1 MEKIILGIDP
11 GTNVMGYGLLQ
22 VRDRKPQL
30 IAMGV
35 LKMKAVESHY
45 LRLRRIYERV
55 SQIITEFHPDELAIE
70 SPYMGINP
78 QTMVKL
84 CRGQGAA
91 ICAAV
96 EHDLPVFEYPPAT
109 IKMAIVGN
117 GNAAKE
123 QVRAMLQRSLKIGE
137 KDMVAQL
144 DASDALAA
152 ALCHFHKTSSPLA
165 AASGRGTNNWKQFL
179 ANNQGRVHKNVNP
192 LEEKK

>member
-22 VRDRKPQL
+22 IKNRKPQL

-35 LKMKAVESHY
+35 LKMKAVDSHY

-55 SQIITEFHPDELAIE
+55 SQIITEFHPDELSIE

-123 QVRAMLQRSLKIGE
+123 QVRAMLQRTLKINDS
-137 KDMVAQL
+137 DMVAQL
-144 DASDALAA
+144 DASDALAT
-152 ALCHFHKTSSPLA
+152 ALCHFYKTSSPLA
-165 AASGRGTNNWKQFL
+165 GTAGGGMNNWKQFL
-179 ANNQGRVHKNVNP
+179 ANNQGRVHKNINP
-192 LEEKK
+192 LDKKK